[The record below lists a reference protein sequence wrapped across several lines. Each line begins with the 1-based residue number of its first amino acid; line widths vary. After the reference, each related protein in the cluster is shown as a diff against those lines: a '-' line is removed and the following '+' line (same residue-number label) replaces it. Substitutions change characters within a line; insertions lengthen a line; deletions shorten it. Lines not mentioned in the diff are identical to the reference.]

1 MITSKEVCKRSSTD
15 SEEPLH
21 TSHQSALTEAFN
33 FLCLSPK
40 KGELA
45 CRLHIQK
52 LIEMFTID
60 KRHSGITL

>member
-1 MITSKEVCKRSSTD
+1 MITSKRSA
-15 SEEPLH
+15 
-21 TSHQSALTEAFN
+21 SALALIVRSPCTLLASLLLLRLLTV
-33 FLCLSPK
+33 LCLSPK